1 MNVRWTK
8 KEETRRNHIMR
19 SCIIPIARHPLLG
32 WSNQGCCDVSAM
44 WHGVWWE
51 HLKKGWHSEVLNVD
65 RRKMIYRALNRTEG
79 RGLFSYGL
87 GEAPVTASS
96 GHGNGPSRPINSR
109 TFSTLWETVGF
120 PRAITLHFFFIYGFF
135 RPTVFVRSVCCR
147 KWVQIQSLSKLCT
160 IYKSQYI
167 LQIGLTTIFNR
178 SPSFRSNWK

>member
-1 MNVRWTK
+1 
-8 KEETRRNHIMR
+8 MR

-135 RPTVFVRSVCCR
+135 RPTVFVPSVCCR